1 MKKQISCVYSVDMRE
16 SIQEFFEAVTGN
28 KPYNENNESIA
39 YWEDFLTFWLK
50 GRTIGSVE
58 RKMQLLFQTFQPI
71 FPFDGTL
78 YRGMQLIEGEQLSS
92 KRYASFSSCMEV
104 ARHFA
109 GHSEKFGHNIRP
121 NARRF
126 FITVQPEKAL
136 DLYTLLKIVEKKT
149 MNRYLQIE
157 IEDREWEREV
167 IAPLTKEMLSK
178 VIDFQLPKEM
188 KEKGAEWL

>member
-1 MKKQISCVYSVDMRE
+1 MKEQISCMYSVDMTE
-16 SIQEFFEAVTGN
+16 SIQEFSEAVIGN
-28 KPYNENNESIA
+28 QPYDENNESIA
-39 YWEDFLTFWLK
+39 YWEDFLAFWLK
-50 GRTIGSVE
+50 GRTIERVE
-58 RKMQLLFQTFQPI
+58 TKMKLLFQTFQPF

-78 YRGMQLIEGEQLSS
+78 YRGMQLIEREQLSR
-92 KRYASFSSCMEV
+92 KPYASFSSCMEV

-109 GHSEKFGHNIRP
+109 GYSEKFGQNIRP

-149 MNRYLQIE
+149 TNRYLQIE

-167 IAPLTKEMLSK
+167 IAPLTEEMLNK
-178 VIDFQLPKEM
+178 VIDFQLPKET
-188 KEKGAEWL
+188 KEKGAESL

>member
-1 MKKQISCVYSVDMRE
+1 MKEQILCVYSVDMRE

-28 KPYNENNESIA
+28 QPYDENNESIA
-39 YWEDFLTFWLK
+39 YWEDFLAFWLK
-50 GRTIGSVE
+50 GKAIERVE
-58 RKMQLLFQTFQPI
+58 MKMKLLFQTFQPI

-92 KRYASFSSCMEV
+92 KTYASFTSCKEV

-109 GHSEKFGHNIRP
+109 GHSEKFGQNIRP

-126 FITVQPEKAL
+126 FITAQPEKAL
-136 DLYTLLKIVEKKT
+136 DLYSLLKIVEKKT

-157 IEDREWEREV
+157 IEDREWEKEV
-167 IAPLTKEMLSK
+167 ITPLTEEMLNK
-178 VIDFQLPKEM
+178 VIGFQLPKKM
-188 KEKGAEWL
+188 KEKGAESL